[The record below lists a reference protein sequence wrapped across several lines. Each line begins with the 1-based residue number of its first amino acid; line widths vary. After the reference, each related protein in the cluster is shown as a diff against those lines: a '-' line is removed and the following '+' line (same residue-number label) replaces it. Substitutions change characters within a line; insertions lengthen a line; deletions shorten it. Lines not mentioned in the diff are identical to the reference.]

1 MLEFRPSLLAIT
13 LFIITN
19 ACDKKESDLLV
30 KKDEIVAKEE
40 YCEIVS
46 SYPIIYPGNKDTT
59 INSLNR
65 KLKNINH
72 LDQSTKYCNRANETR
87 KRIKIQGTYS
97 VLFESKNLLCLEY
110 LTTVEGIDVKR
121 FTPLFIDLNE
131 KRITSDRKAFP
142 IPDSRVLVPY
152 ITSFCDSSKIQI
164 NLSVYENNKTF
175 AMSYGITPDDLIL
188 YLGGEG
194 EGFGY
199 HKLSIPLKE
208 LGLSTLF

>member
-1 MLEFRPSLLAIT
+1 MLKFRPSLLAIT
-13 LFIITN
+13 VFIIMN
-19 ACDKKESDLLV
+19 ACDKKESDLLLR
-30 KKDEIVAKEE
+30 KSEIVAKGK

-46 SYPIIYPGNKDTT
+46 SYPIIYAGNKDTI

-72 LDQSTKYCNRANETR
+72 LDQSTKYCNRANEAR

-97 VLFESKNLLCLEY
+97 ILFESKNFLCLEY
-110 LTTVEGIDVKR
+110 LTTVEGSDVKR

-131 KRITSDRKAFP
+131 KRIISDHKAFP
-142 IPDSRVLVPY
+142 IPDSRILIPF
-152 ITSFCDSSKIQI
+152 IKGFCDSSKVQI
-164 NLSVYENNKTF
+164 NLSLYENNNKLG
-175 AMSYGITPDDLIL
+175 MSYGITPDHLIL

-208 LGLSTLF
+208 LGLPTVF